1 MVVKYKR
8 QVRSDSIGVIRSD
21 MSVANSLA
29 ETANAIGKMSNEAFK
44 IAAVKSEEKGLEY
57 ISSKSDS
64 ELFGIDEEGKPVNL
78 VDKLIADLPA
88 KGFGMSSSAVIK
100 SEARRRIKEIA
111 LQKIETY
118 GTETRAK
125 FPFGANKV
133 RDLMGAFV
141 SDLAAPFGPEY
152 SRLITDIGTKYSS
165 GLVNSVHVAS
175 TNNEI
180 KKAGSLLTA
189 ETSRDLEFSASVLG
203 GSSMLSVRKA
213 IDAIKNGDDEHH
225 NEIVGRVNNSFNIG
239 QSQITGDSYT
249 EKKISNIAMAKFENK
264 FSKHLKT
271 SEGQTLAYAVNAEI
285 SGRGRLDLKS
295 FEGQPPEVK
304 EYAEL
309 LEHIDS
315 AGMRGALRQNLQRLI
330 VADNRIDA
338 YSVSQSGAVL
348 TSQSDTIDA
357 ESAIMK
363 TNLLNLGIA
372 DSKQYNKLSREL
384 SNAIGTNNIP
394 EFIDIISKTKDEII
408 NAQRIPTKEINGK
421 IVAGS
426 KAILT
431 EDQSKK
437 AIGYLNDVAADMIAT
452 YSASQF
458 KYVNGTA
465 ETTKIKALAAMYRS
479 GGRGAM
485 KMATSLGFTDSQM
498 AVAQLTSNA
507 QIKPVGPANMERDIV
522 AGFAKDFRTAIAV
535 KLEADARRAD
545 SLQNVSETQKA
556 LSRTVQRISPIT
568 SDGERNNYKFFNPT
582 NKEMEAADIYLEGK
596 FGGIDL
602 QKAYFSSEFQ
612 GNTEFRAEIDRML
625 FEKNIIPKSLVD
637 VIDYVSEGKAQPS
650 EVNGIIDFLIKAS
663 SPEPDMSG
671 NFDELHRLDDLVGK
685 EKMTLIRE
693 AYRASKL
700 IGSNDLSQILRN
712 FSNFKREDR
721 GAQYKTIYSKTF
733 GTAESDDEQVANIDS
748 TIAGFE
754 SVGNAGGRGSHFFRV
769 IKDALPFYM
778 YQQVVERGMNPRI
791 KDVEN
796 WVDGIVKTNFP
807 KTEDYVLDVFA
818 YGTSSGEYRS
828 PFALARIMPD
838 QEMREAFL
846 EYVER
851 QILKVGEYTL
861 TNSNHDRG
869 ELGERDVSL
878 TDALEGSRSFSPG
891 VSLGLAVA
899 GLFYD
904 APEVIGRYG
913 GDTTEQYRKKIWL
926 APQYGS
932 AQAPFFNLDA
942 PLNQTQ
948 GARNLVFDVV
958 YAEKGEVKYLVDQDE
973 NKQPYVVQFSIA
985 EFLDDFYGRMVE

>member
-8 QVRSDSIGVIRSD
+8 QVRSDSIGVIRAD

-100 SEARRRIKEIA
+100 AEARRRVKEIA

-125 FPFGANKV
+125 FPHGANKV

-152 SRLITDIGTKYSS
+152 GRLITDIGTKYSS
-165 GLVNSVHVAS
+165 ALVNSVHVAS

-180 KKAGSLLTA
+180 KKAGSLLSA
-189 ETSRDLEFSASVLG
+189 ETSRDLEYSASILG

-213 IDAIKNGDDEHH
+213 IDAIKNGNDEHH
-225 NEIVGRVNNSFNIG
+225 NDIAGRVNNSFNIG

-249 EKKISNIAMAKFENK
+249 EKKISAIAMSKFENK
-264 FSKHLKT
+264 FRKDLKT
-271 SEGQTLAYAVNAEI
+271 PKGQALALAVNREI
-285 SGRGRLDLKS
+285 SGNSRLNIKS
-295 FEGQPPEVK
+295 FDGQPSQVR

-309 LEHIDS
+309 LEHIDN
-315 AGMRGALRQNLQRLI
+315 AGMRGALRQNLSRHI
-330 VADNRIDA
+330 VADNRVDA
-338 YSVSQSGAVL
+338 YAASRSGAVI
-348 TSQSDTIDA
+348 TSQTDTIDA
-357 ESAIMK
+357 DSERIK
-363 TNLLNLGIA
+363 IDLLNIGKVG
-372 DSKQYNKLSREL
+372 SKQYNAISRDL
-384 SNAIGTNNIP
+384 SNAIGTGDIAGFTN
-394 EFIDIISKTKDEII
+394 IISNKKEEII
-408 NAQRIPTKEINGK
+408 NSQRVPTREINGK
-421 IVAGS
+421 TVAGS

-431 EDQSKK
+431 EPQASS

-458 KYVNGTA
+458 KYENGTA
-465 ETTKIKALAAMYRS
+465 DTQKMLALAEMYRS

-485 KMATSLGFTDSQM
+485 KVASNLGFSDAQM
-498 AVAQLTSNA
+498 AVAQLTSST
-507 QIKPVGPANMERDIV
+507 QLKPVGPANMERDLI
-522 AGFAKDFRTAIAV
+522 AGFDKDFRTAIAV
-535 KLEADARRAD
+535 KLESDARRAD
-545 SLQNVSETQKA
+545 QIQKVNQTKLELAKTVS
-556 LSRTVQRISPIT
+556 RIASNNP
-568 SDGERNNYKFFNPT
+568 SGERNDYRFFSPT
-582 NKEMEAADIYLEGK
+582 NKEMEAADIYLENR
-596 FGGIDL
+596 FPGIDL
-602 QKAYFSSEFQ
+602 QKAYFSGDFQ
-612 GNTEFRAEIDRML
+612 SGELREEVDRML
-625 FEKNIIPKSLVD
+625 FEKNIIPKSLSNI
-637 VIDYVSEGKAQPS
+637 IDFVYEGKAQPS
-650 EVNGIIDFLIKAS
+650 EINGIMDFLIKAS

-685 EKMTLIRE
+685 EKMILIRE

-913 GDTTEQYRKKIWL
+913 ADTTEQNRKKIWL

-932 AQAPFFNLDA
+932 AQAPFLNLDA
-942 PLNQTQ
+942 PLNQSQ